1 MNPRNQWSYL
11 GYGRDH
17 GLGTMRS
24 REEPEDVVA
33 KKGKNLGI
41 WARLDNVYSILQ
53 TKGNQYSTLR
63 LGLPGLH
70 LHLRRSRLE
79 LLRLE
84 GQVESGHRETIRR

>member
-1 MNPRNQWSYL
+1 MNPRNQWNYL

-17 GLGTMRS
+17 DLSTMCS

-41 WARLDNVYSILQ
+41 WARLNNVYSILQ
-53 TKGNQYSTLR
+53 TKDNQYSTLR

-70 LHLRRSRLE
+70 LHLRRSRLA
-79 LLRLE
+79 L
-84 GQVESGHRETIRR
+84 